1 MKVEKLDDGKLIVFL
16 NNLYLKK
23 NSFSLKN
30 NLEKYFKSLFIKLNE
45 FYDIEIKGFY
55 DINIYQDNLFG
66 IILKLE
72 KGDLDFYDFYDD
84 HIDMKIRI
92 MKKEKFVFKLDK
104 FSMLNKEILDYC
116 RIYQY
121 NNSFYVIP
129 KRTLNDINIGFI
141 LENSKIIYGE
151 DAYKIINKAKLIN
164 NKKLFV

>member
-16 NNLYLKK
+16 NNFYLKK

-30 NLEKYFKSLFIKLNE
+30 NLEKYFKSLFIKLNQY
-45 FYDIEIKGFY
+45 YDIEIKGFY

-72 KGDLDFYDFYDD
+72 KEDLNFYEFYDD

-92 MKKEKFVFKLDK
+92 MKKEKFLFKLDK
-104 FSMLNKEILDYC
+104 FYLLNKNVLDYC
-116 RIYQY
+116 KIYEY
-121 NNSFYVIP
+121 DNSFYVIP
-129 KRTLNDINIGFI
+129 KKTVGDINMGFI

-151 DAYKIINKAKLIN
+151 EAYKIINKAKLIN
-164 NKKLFV
+164 NKKLLV